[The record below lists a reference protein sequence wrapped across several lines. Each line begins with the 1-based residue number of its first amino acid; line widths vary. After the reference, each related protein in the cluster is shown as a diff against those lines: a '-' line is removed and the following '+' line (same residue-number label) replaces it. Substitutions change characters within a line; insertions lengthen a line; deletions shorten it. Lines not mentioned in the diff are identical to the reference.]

1 MYHSVLHHLK
11 SPTPWGMKPHI
22 RGGLFPTP
30 WGKYLT
36 YSLPLGIGTF
46 RSCKSYSC
54 NYQKFQ
60 IKSQIIG
67 FCKHQKQV
75 SLHKISY
82 GSG

>member
-1 MYHSVLHHLK
+1 MYHAVLHHLK
-11 SPTPWGMKPHI
+11 SPHTVGNRTPECGVSFPMVWGNF
-22 RGGLFPTP
+22 RAYG
-30 WGKYLT
+30 
-36 YSLPLGIGTF
+36 LPL
-46 RSCKSYSC
+46 RSGALRMRKSYSC